1 MKTNHN
7 ISIVYSTFLLILST
21 SCTKTD
27 FSDIPLVSVDVS
39 NAPACYLEDIAENIE
54 CYNLE
59 LPTDYYFGEIIDI
72 RTHQD
77 SLLLFHDYY
86 TKQIHLFNAKGKYI
100 NNLNNQGRGPGE
112 YLNIEAFTTNQAT
125 NQLTVY
131 DHLGQKLITYTLPD
145 FKFVKQQ
152 RIPKSLM
159 SLTALAEDLF
169 FTISDEDEG
178 RKSIVCDGAEIYK
191 AKNQKFIPSDIPNA
205 SYTICLSHPRTLS
218 YTDKKHYYA
227 CPYYNSIIYEISP
240 NEPNPLMRID
250 FGNKNVPEKLWKN
263 NDIVAVEEN
272 IINNAYALLPH
283 YFLKQDSMC
292 SFFFANGDFRH
303 FGMVMTPMRANDT
316 PKVIKQVKLKGFT
329 TYTAIKP
336 LGVLNNKYVCLLSP
350 HQCKIDEK
358 AILESPVSQM
368 IYEKLQQTQDE
379 GTPILLLFQ
388 PKFN

>member
-39 NAPACYLEDIAENIE
+39 KGQVCYLEDIAKNIE

-131 DHLGQKLITYTLPD
+131 DHLGQKLVTSALPD
-145 FKFVKQQ
+145 FKFV
-152 RIPKSLM
+152 
-159 SLTALAEDLF
+159 
-169 FTISDEDEG
+169 
-178 RKSIVCDGAEIYK
+178 
-191 AKNQKFIPSDIPNA
+191 
-205 SYTICLSHPRTLS
+205 
-218 YTDKKHYYA
+218 
-227 CPYYNSIIYEISP
+227 
-240 NEPNPLMRID
+240 
-250 FGNKNVPEKLWKN
+250 
-263 NDIVAVEEN
+263 
-272 IINNAYALLPH
+272 
-283 YFLKQDSMC
+283 
-292 SFFFANGDFRH
+292 
-303 FGMVMTPMRANDT
+303 
-316 PKVIKQVKLKGFT
+316 
-329 TYTAIKP
+329 
-336 LGVLNNKYVCLLSP
+336 
-350 HQCKIDEK
+350 
-358 AILESPVSQM
+358 
-368 IYEKLQQTQDE
+368 
-379 GTPILLLFQ
+379 
-388 PKFN
+388 